1 MAVVAGSLIRT
12 QSHHTTRL
20 LEGHAGADN
29 SINDSNRAGIDDHGG
44 PAFGNKGSLLIC
56 AVSKM
61 NGNEG
66 FIQIAQFIQEGG
78 GPLAITL
85 NDLIGLSVPLLHMH
99 VDFGSP
105 VFDRLLDAQQHLWA
119 DKVSALGP
127 KQDLDPTARLVVP
140 LVIQGNVSIQALFAH
155 GVIKLIELAGLIDPP
170 FGRPDGL
177 GNVASCPHLVDER
190 THVFHLGFIVAQ
202 RSGARPDGLQN
213 GHPAARIS
221 LLIVDRVVKRLKTE
235 HHPTIGVLGQAPH
248 DVASR
253 VHVAVNKA
261 GQHHVMIQDDGF
273 LSGIFH

>member
-1 MAVVAGSLIRT
+1 M
-12 QSHHTTRL
+12 
-20 LEGHAGADN
+20 
-29 SINDSNRAGIDDHGG
+29 
-44 PAFGNKGSLLIC
+44 
-56 AVSKM
+56 
-61 NGNEG
+61 
-66 FIQIAQFIQEGG
+66 
-78 GPLAITL
+78 
-85 NDLIGLSVPLLHMH
+85 
-99 VDFGSP
+99 
-105 VFDRLLDAQQHLWA
+105 
-119 DKVSALGP
+119 
-127 KQDLDPTARLVVP
+127 
-140 LVIQGNVSIQALFAH
+140 
-155 GVIKLIELAGLIDPP
+155 
-170 FGRPDGL
+170 

-221 LLIVDRVVKRLKTE
+221 LLIVDRIVKRLKTE